1 MPPTQAYNEPVK
13 YEPLPQPPARSG
25 GQTGGRP
32 GPGETARSGYP
43 RRPQPGVLG
52 GQRRRSWIRWTW
64 PLLVAVLVGST
75 MGVGVAALI
84 HVPRVESLASFTPSL
99 VTQLL
104 ATDGTAF
111 ASFARERRMMLKE
124 GEIPPLLEQ
133 ALLASEDSNFFQH
146 GGIDALGIARAA
158 LDDLRAG
165 RMKEGASTI
174 SMQLARTLF
183 LTRER
188 KWRRKIEE
196 SLVAVELEKNFSKQ
210 QIITLYLNL
219 VNLGHGNYGI
229 EAASRYYFGK
239 PAKALTL
246 PEAATLIGI
255 IPAPSRYSPYREPE
269 LVLRQRNRVLRLM
282 LENHLINGAAYQQA
296 IAQPM
301 LVTSQQP
308 EESFAPYFAEE
319 VRKYL
324 EATYGA
330 NMLYEGGLQV
340 QTTLDP
346 RIQRAAEQAIRAGL
360 LHVDHRRG
368 WGGPIAQLDEAAIE
382 QQVLPAAFVE
392 GEPVVGRWYQGIVL
406 SADRGTA
413 QVRIGKRLF
422 TLDPKGMAWTGR
434 THPGDLLRRGVV
446 AWFRFEPVE
455 VKPAKGKKPA
465 REAAAAEAGA
475 GAGAAAAAP
484 KRLVLEQQ
492 PRMEAAGLVIES
504 RTGAIRA
511 MVGGWDFARNK
522 FNRITQARRQVG
534 SAFKPFVYGAALE
547 QGWTAADTLLD
558 APTSFIGADGKLS
571 YHPQNY
577 YHNHY
582 GIVTLRRALELSINV
597 PTVKLLDL
605 IGGSKVVSFAH
616 RCGVRTPLPTWPS
629 IALGSADLVPLELA
643 ASYATIA
650 NQGTHIEPYMI
661 ERIASP
667 DGQVLEQHFP
677 TAYTSTD
684 PAVAYVLTHMLEGV
698 VARGTAYAIK
708 DLPVDI
714 AGKTGTTDDFTDAW
728 FVGFTPRYTILTWI
742 GYDVKRSLGQ
752 GMSGAVAALPMWR
765 GIVEVGLK
773 DGWIQKGETF
783 VPPPGI
789 VNRDIDYYTGLLA
802 GQASPKVVKEAFV
815 AGTEPA
821 REYNTRW
828 STITTLPW
836 YQQRPFYIPKEG
848 EKMPQKG
855 APPPPGAQPPAPPQS
870 PTPGGEGNER

>member
-1 MPPTQAYNEPVK
+1 MIGVEHEPPHN
-13 YEPLPQPPARSG
+13 
-25 GQTGGRP
+25 RP
-32 GPGETARSGYP
+32 
-43 RRPQPGVLG
+43 RPTPGVQG
-52 GQRRRSWIRWTW
+52 RRWRWFRWTW
-64 PLLVAVLVGST
+64 PLLVAVLIGTTVGVS
-75 MGVGVAALI
+75 VAALI
-84 HVPRVESLASFTPSL
+84 HVPQVGALATFTPNL

-104 ATDGTAF
+104 AVDGSVF

-124 GEIPPLLEQ
+124 GEIPPVIEN
-133 ALLASEDSNFFQH
+133 ALLASEDSNFFRH
-146 GGIDALGIARAA
+146 GGIDAMGIARAA

-165 RMKEGASTI
+165 RMKEGGSTI

-196 SLVAVELEKNFSKQ
+196 SLVAVELEKSFSKQ

-239 PAKALTL
+239 PAKAVTL
-246 PEAATLIGI
+246 SEAATLIGI

-269 LVLRQRNRVLRLM
+269 LVLRQRNRVLRRM
-282 LENHLINGAAYQQA
+282 LEERLITADDYQKAA
-296 IAQPM
+296 AQPL

-330 NMLYEGGLQV
+330 NMLYEGGLQL
-340 QTTLDP
+340 QTTLDSK
-346 RIQRAAEQAIRAGL
+346 IQRATEQAIRAGL

-368 WGGPIAQLDEAAIE
+368 WGGPIAHLDESALE
-382 QQVLPAAFVE
+382 QQNLPAAFVQ
-392 GEPVVGRWYQGIVL
+392 GRPVAGRWYQGIVL
-406 SADRGTA
+406 EADRVAARVRVGK
-413 QVRIGKRLF
+413 QVFSLA
-422 TLDPKGMAWTGR
+422 PKGMAWTGHA
-434 THPGDLLRRGVV
+434 HPGDLLRRGMV
-446 AWFRFEPVE
+446 AWFRFEVPE
-455 VKPAKGKKPA
+455 VKPAKGKK
-465 REAAAAEAGA
+465 
-475 GAGAAAAAP
+475 AAAAASP
-484 KRLVLEQQ
+484 SGDTPTPTPLELMLEQE

-547 QGWTAADTLLD
+547 QGWTPADTLLD
-558 APTSFIGADGKLS
+558 APTAFIGADGKLS
-571 YHPQNY
+571 YRPENY
-577 YHNHY
+577 YHKHY
-582 GIVTLRRALELSINV
+582 GIVTLRRALEQSINV
-597 PTVKLLDL
+597 PAVKMLDL
-605 IGGSKVVSFAH
+605 IGGSKVVAFAH
-616 RCGVRTPLPTWPS
+616 RCGIRTPLPTWPS
-629 IALGSADLVPLELA
+629 IALGSADLTPLELA
-643 ASYATIA
+643 ASYAAIA

-667 DGQVLEQHFP
+667 DGQVMEQHFP

-684 PAVAYVLTHMLEGV
+684 PAVSYVLTHMLEGV
-698 VARGTAYAIK
+698 IDRGTAYAIN
-708 DLPVDI
+708 DLPLDI

-765 GIVEVGLK
+765 GIVEDGLK
-773 DGWIQKGETF
+773 HGWIQKGETF
-783 VPPPGI
+783 PVPPG
-789 VNRDIDYYTGLLA
+789 VVFRDVDYYTGLLA
-802 GQASPKVVKEAFV
+802 GQGSPKVVKEAFV

-821 REYNTRW
+821 REYSARW

-855 APPPPGAQPPAPPQS
+855 GPPVPGAPPGAVPPNPP
-870 PTPGGEGNER
+870 PGGEGN